1 MLPSWFLEKLL
12 DPLGLFGLA
21 AQSCFMLRFVV
32 QWFVSE
38 RRGRSY
44 VPVAFWYLSLVG
56 GAMTFIYAVLRQDP
70 VFALAQALGLAIY
83 TRNLVL
89 IYRRRSRTASR
100 HPRSDAEVARAGAGA
115 MPNAD

>member
-1 MLPSWFLEKLL
+1 
-12 DPLGLFGLA
+12 
-21 AQSCFMLRFVV
+21 MLRFVV

-44 VPVAFWYLSLVG
+44 VPVAFWYLTCRR
-56 GAMTFIYAVLRQDP
+56 AMTFIYAVLRPPRYLHTGSGARAGDH
-70 VFALAQALGLAIY
+70 

-100 HPRSDAEVARAGAGA
+100 HPRSDAEVARAGVGA